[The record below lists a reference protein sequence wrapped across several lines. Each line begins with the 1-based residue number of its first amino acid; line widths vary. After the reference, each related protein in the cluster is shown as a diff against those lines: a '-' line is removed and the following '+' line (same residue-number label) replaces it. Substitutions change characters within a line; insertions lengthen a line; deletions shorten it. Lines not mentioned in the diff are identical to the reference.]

1 MHKVD
6 EVQGVLAD
14 LNAAGIAL
22 AIDDFGTGYSSLS
35 YLKRFPIQRLKIDRS
50 FIDDCPDDADDV
62 SIVRATV
69 AMARSLKMEIT
80 AEGVETERQLD
91 FLQALGCD
99 LVQGYLLGRP
109 VPAPEI
115 ERRLL
120 EQAPR
125 TSSPIAGMS

>member
-1 MHKVD
+1 
-6 EVQGVLAD
+6 
-14 LNAAGIAL
+14 
-22 AIDDFGTGYSSLS
+22 
-35 YLKRFPIQRLKIDRS
+35 
-50 FIDDCPDDADDV
+50 
-62 SIVRATV
+62 
-69 AMARSLKMEIT
+69 
-80 AEGVETERQLD
+80 VETERQLD